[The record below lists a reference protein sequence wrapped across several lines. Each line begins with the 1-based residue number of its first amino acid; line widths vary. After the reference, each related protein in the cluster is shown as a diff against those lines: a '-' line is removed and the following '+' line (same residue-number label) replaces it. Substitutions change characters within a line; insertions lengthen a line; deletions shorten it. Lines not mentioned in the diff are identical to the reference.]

1 MSCVFALGLAALA
14 PAQGAETAQT
24 RAFMSFSEADRKA
37 AQDALGWLGVYNGV
51 VDGASGKR
59 TLDAVSAYQQKVN
72 AQADGILTAK
82 LLTAM
87 EEEAGKAKAAVG
99 FKIIDDPAT
108 GIRIGAPTKLLE
120 KRESGSD
127 GAAMRSKDGAVNL
140 YLTQTR
146 GDLADVYKS
155 LSADAAGRKVTY
167 KYLKPGAF
175 FVTAGE
181 EGESKFYRRFAVQG
195 DALRGFAFVY
205 PKKRAKAL
213 DPVALAI
220 ANAFEPFPA
229 APTPPAPSP
238 TPEPPKLSATALIVA
253 PGVAV
258 TALDPAQC
266 KAPLIAGK
274 PARYLEGQGALTRLG
289 GEFGAGAAAPPLGP
303 DGGDV
308 VALSLSPAGGREL
321 LETAPAQDLGGGRV
335 LAAFTTAASGAPL
348 FDRQARLVGFLAPIS
363 AAPRRAGVVL
373 AAPHAI
379 LPARGLGEPGA
390 DGPALPVTEI
400 ARLRRGSVVGVFCAH
415 EP

>member
-14 PAQGAETAQT
+14 PAHGADTPQA

-108 GIRIGAPTKLLE
+108 GARIGAPTKLLDT
-120 KRESGSD
+120 REG
-127 GAAMRSKDGAVNL
+127 GALRSKDGAVNL
-140 YLTQTR
+140 YLTQTK

-220 ANAFEPFPA
+220 ANSFEPFPA
-229 APTPPAPSP
+229 APIPPTPSP
-238 TPEPPKLSATALIVA
+238 TPTPEQPKLSATALIVA

-266 KAPLIAGK
+266 KTPLIAGK
-274 PARYLEGQGALTRLG
+274 PARFLEGQGALARLG
-289 GEFGAGAAAPPLGP
+289 GEFGAGATAPPVGP